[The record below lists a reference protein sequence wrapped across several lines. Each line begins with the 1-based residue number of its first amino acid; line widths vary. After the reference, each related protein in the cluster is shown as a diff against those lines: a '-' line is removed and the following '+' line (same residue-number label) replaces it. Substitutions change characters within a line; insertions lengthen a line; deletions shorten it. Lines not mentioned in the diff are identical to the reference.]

1 MRVDTLVDALIDIW
15 PMLTI
20 FLVVIV
26 TIRIA
31 YLIQNHEKIIF
42 YKEFTGLLFV
52 VYILLLFQLLISTEL
67 NNTNGGFNLV
77 PFTEIFRYKWG
88 SPLFITNVLGNIAIF
103 IPLGLFITK
112 YIKSQKIT
120 PIFIICLIISTTVE
134 VVQLKIGRSFDI
146 DDIIL
151 NICGGIIGFLLFIAL
166 NAINNH
172 LPKVLKSDLFY
183 NILCIIIIVLFFI
196 YFSNIW
202 KGLLI

>member
-1 MRVDTLVDALIDIW
+1 M
-15 PMLTI
+15 
-20 FLVVIV
+20 
-26 TIRIA
+26 
-31 YLIQNHEKIIF
+31 
-42 YKEFTGLLFV
+42 
-52 VYILLLFQLLISTEL
+52 FQLLISTEL